1 MGCNELTTAYSYSHI
16 YIMIVN
22 VVQHKDNIFQKC
34 DSKMIIILTDRI
46 FKITSTPRRDCF
58 GED

>member
-46 FKITSTPRRDCF
+46 FKITSTPRRD
-58 GED
+58 